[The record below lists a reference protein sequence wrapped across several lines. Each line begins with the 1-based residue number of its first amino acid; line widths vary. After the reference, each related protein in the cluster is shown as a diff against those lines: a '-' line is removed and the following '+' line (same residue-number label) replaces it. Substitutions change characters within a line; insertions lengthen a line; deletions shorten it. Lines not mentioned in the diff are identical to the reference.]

1 MRCASCHEMQPL
13 FDTWHQSSHRG
24 MACDKCHGGALT
36 FEPDLEEE
44 ALLPGA
50 ATAVAADAGAAI
62 DVAVPTD

>member
-1 MRCASCHEMQPL
+1 MASADDLVAQL
-13 FDTWHQSSHRG
+13 
-24 MACDKCHGGALT
+24 AAGGALT